1 MFNNKYVIYHKDY
14 RVLITDNQ
22 NNICIFNTKYKALKD
37 CRTNEKIICIKHLH
51 PYYKK
56 QLEVQLSAN
65 KIASVSKALAK
76 LLEIQKRKE
85 TFYIDN
91 KFMDTYNRILNKYKS
106 ICKQYYY

>member
-1 MFNNKYVIYHKDY
+1 MFNNKYVIYHKDH

-106 ICKQYYY
+106 ICQQYYY